1 MAETTTAAQVV
12 RLRAVAS
19 IAAQQTAPAHSIE
32 TEQRHA
38 TTALTISEMTITTVA
53 PQALVVT
60 QVATQEVES
69 PQEAHTVAVRVADS
83 WYKKCRVLRILFEFV
98 YEEDIFNAMYSF
110 DAL

>member
-1 MAETTTAAQVV
+1 MV

-19 IAAQQTAPAHSIE
+19 IAAHQIAPAHSIE

-38 TTALTISEMTITTVA
+38 TTALTISEMTITVA